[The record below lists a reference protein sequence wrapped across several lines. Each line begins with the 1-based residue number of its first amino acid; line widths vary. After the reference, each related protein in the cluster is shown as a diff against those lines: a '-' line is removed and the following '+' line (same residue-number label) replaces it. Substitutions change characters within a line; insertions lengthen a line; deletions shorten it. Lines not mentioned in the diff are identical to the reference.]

1 MPDPT
6 NHVPFI
12 LPSAADQFSAAL
24 NAPIP
29 FFIAMVVVAV
39 ALASAIWK
47 AFSWRYDGIIEMTQE
62 RVVLAQAEA
71 KSAKEKQTE
80 LEKTVKSLKD
90 GIANLV
96 PRGSIGMNFGTT
108 DSPEV
113 KKTKEEL
120 SKKIEELSRIAD
132 TADSQLLRLGSSNS
146 AVTDLLSHIP
156 TGGYRVTG
164 PSN

>member
-24 NAPIP
+24 SAPIP

-90 GIANLV
+90 GIANLA
-96 PRGSIGMNFGTT
+96 PKSSMMDFGTS

-120 SKKIEELSRIAD
+120 SKKIEELSKIAD
-132 TADSQLLRLGSSNS
+132 TADSQLFQLGSSNN

-156 TGGYRVTG
+156 TSGYRVTG